1 MKTAVMTDTN
11 SGISVEAGKA
21 KGIYVLPMPVIIDN
35 KDYLE
40 GENVTHSDLYDA
52 MNNSLDV
59 RTSQPSVGIVEDM
72 WKSILSEGY
81 DEIIYIPMSSALS
94 SSCESA
100 SGYAQKYEGKVYV
113 ADNHRISV
121 SLMES
126 VYDAKAMADSGM
138 SADKIKEQLEKN
150 AYDASIYITVNSLEY
165 LKKSGRV
172 TAAGAAVAT
181 VINLKP
187 ILTIQGEKLDAF
199 AKIRGMIKAR
209 LKMIDALAYDLA
221 TRFVNI
227 PKEKLQLATAGTF
240 QSDEDAENWRIQV
253 KEAFPDYLE
262 PYYYPLSCS
271 IACHTGVDT
280 CGIGVIVL
288 DR

>member
-100 SGYAQKYEGKVYV
+100 SGYAQKYEGKVCV

-138 SADKIKEQLEKN
+138 SADKIKKQLEKN

-172 TAAGAAVAT
+172 TSAGAAVAT

-221 TRFVNI
+221 TRFANI

>member
-21 KGIYVLPMPVIIDN
+21 DGIYVLPMPVIIDN

-40 GENVTHSDLYDA
+40 GENVTHGDLYDA
-52 MNNSLDV
+52 MNKGLDV
-59 RTSQPSVGIVEDM
+59 CTSQPSLGILEDM
-72 WKSILSEGY
+72 WKNILADGY

-100 SGYAQKYEGKVYV
+100 LGYAQKYESKVYV

-138 SADKIKEQLEKN
+138 SARKIKEQLEKN

-209 LKMIDALAYDLA
+209 LKMIDALAHDLS
-221 TRFVNI
+221 TRFINI

-240 QSDEDAENWRIQV
+240 QSDEEAESWRIQV
-253 KEAFPDYLE
+253 KEAFPDYPE

>member
-1 MKTAVMTDTN
+1 MRTAVMTDTN
-11 SGISVEAGKA
+11 SGISVASGKET
-21 KGIYVLPMPVIIDN
+21 GIYVLPMPVIIEN

-40 GENVTHSDLYDA
+40 GEDITHDDLYEA
-52 MNNSLDV
+52 MNKSLDV

-72 WKSILSEGY
+72 WKHILSEGY

-100 SGYAQKYEGKVYV
+100 LGYAQKYEGKVYV

-126 VYDAKAMADSGM
+126 VYDAKAMADRGM
-138 SADKIKEQLEKN
+138 SASQIKECLEKN

-199 AKIRGMIKAR
+199 SKIRGMVKAR
-209 LKMIDALAYDLA
+209 LKMIDALANDLA
-221 TRFVNI
+221 TRFKDI
-227 PKEKLQLATAGTF
+227 PKSKLQLATAGTF
-240 QSDEDAENWRIQV
+240 QSADDAEDWRIQV
-253 KEAFPDYLE
+253 KEAFPEYLE

-280 CGIGVIVL
+280 CGIGVIVT